1 MFISVKTNR
10 NAKLLLVAG
19 ASMYFDKHSSQ
30 NPNTGWNVVFLYFCK
45 MRPYVHLQL
54 AEVQILGVVAV
65 DLSLRFNSS
74 FPQLHA
80 YKCFQVKADS
90 IGIIT

>member
-1 MFISVKTNR
+1 
-10 NAKLLLVAG
+10 
-19 ASMYFDKHSSQ
+19 MYFDKHWSQ
-30 NPNTGWNVVFLYFCK
+30 KPNTGWNVVFLYFCK

-65 DLSLRFNSS
+65 DLSLRLNSS